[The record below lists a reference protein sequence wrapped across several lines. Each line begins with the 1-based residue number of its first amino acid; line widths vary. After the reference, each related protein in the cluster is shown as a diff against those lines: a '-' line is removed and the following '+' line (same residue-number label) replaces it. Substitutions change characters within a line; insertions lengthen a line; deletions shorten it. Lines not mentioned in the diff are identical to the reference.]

1 MGTLDGQVV
10 LIFGASSGIGRA
22 AAVAFAEAGAAVALA
37 ARRGST
43 LAELAGELGTA
54 GHTALALPTDV
65 GHRDQVDRAVAAT
78 VERFGR
84 IDVLVNAAGLNTQH
98 RRMSDLVQA
107 EWDRILATNL
117 TGAFNTTHAVLPRMR
132 EQGGG
137 LIVQFSS
144 VSGRWGDLSGAAYQ
158 ASKHGI
164 VGLCLLWGGARH
176 HEQGFQ
182 VHGASAALAVLAALT
197 TLTLILPNVATSVPG
212 PAFSTSQLVFAGIV
226 SLVLYGSFVFIQTVR
241 HRDYFLAVES
251 NDEDAHA
258 PPPSNTATVVS
269 AGLLLAALVAVV
281 GLAKFLT
288 PTLEIAVAR
297 VDVPKAVVGIV
308 IAALVLLPEGLAA
321 VRAARANRLQTSL
334 NLALGSALAS
344 IGLTIPAVAVV
355 SVALSQPLEL
365 GLGEKDQVLLALTLL
380 VGVITL
386 GTGRT
391 TVLQGIVHLVIFAVF
406 LFFAVVP

>member
-1 MGTLDGQVV
+1 MAATRTPWWAWTWPVLAWAILLMTPFAGAGGFVAAAAGTALIATVFAAVYHAEVVAHRTGEPFGTLV
-10 LIFGASSGIGRA
+10 LAVAVTVIEVALIVSVMVAAPAEKAGLARDTVF
-22 AAVAFAEAGAAVALA
+22 AAV
-37 ARRGST
+37 
-43 LAELAGELGTA
+43 
-54 GHTALALPTDV
+54 
-65 GHRDQVDRAVAAT
+65 
-78 VERFGR
+78 
-84 IDVLVNAAGLNTQH
+84 
-98 RRMSDLVQA
+98 M
-107 EWDRILATNL
+107 
-117 TGAFNTTHAVLPRMR
+117 
-132 EQGGG
+132 
-137 LIVQFSS
+137 IVCN
-144 VSGRWGDLSGAAYQ
+144 
-158 ASKHGI
+158 GI

-182 VHGASAALAVLAALT
+182 IHGASAALAVLAALT
-197 TLTLILPNVATSVPG
+197 TLTLILPNVATTAPG
-212 PAFSTSQLVFAGIV
+212 PVFSTSQLVFAGVV

-241 HRDYFLAVES
+241 HRDYFLAVET

-258 PPPSNTATVVS
+258 PPPSNATTVVS

-288 PTLEIAVAR
+288 PTLEVAVAR

-308 IAALVLLPEGLAA
+308 IAGLVLLPEGLAA

-344 IGLTIPAVAVV
+344 IGLTIPAVPVV
-355 SVALSQPLEL
+355 SVVLRQPLEL
-365 GLGEKDQVLLALTLL
+365 GLGDKDQVLLALTLL